1 MGMSGKVGMGVA
13 TLAMLVAATVAAQQ
27 PTLRELPCTDLFGTF
42 DGVTRDAVRCGTVS
56 VPQDRATPKDS
67 RLMPVILPVV
77 TYANP
82 SAKGTPLVFL
92 AGGPG
97 ESAIDAGQKVLL
109 ESPLGQMLMRERPII
124 MFDRRGIATAAGR
137 SSPDLGAVSLTP
149 RYPRALGVP
158 PLRDSIAASA
168 KRLRAQGV
176 EPRNFTTLAAV
187 EDIADVVRALG
198 YKRVVLFGASYG
210 TRDALQFMRR
220 HPDMVESVILDGVAP
235 PNATTLLDSARIA
248 TAGLQ
253 IIGRIVADCNQ
264 DAACAAEYADLPKA
278 VQRLVADS
286 LTRMNRTANF
296 PEAGGWRTLQVQ
308 PASVLSVLGLA
319 STSEIVRAEV
329 PRVLLDF
336 ATGDTLRTELSAK
349 VLVAAAADP
358 TLGSGRTGKVP
369 LVRYTVFCGDRP
381 QGEPY
386 AGDRTLCDAV
396 GVPFSGPEATDRVSS
411 DIPTLLLS
419 SGYDAQTPFEL
430 ADDAA
435 KTLSHSYKVLF
446 AMVGHVAFARP
457 VSMACAAIVAESFLA
472 QPSRAP
478 ATSCVASVV
487 PAFGPRGSLTPLTR
501 AP

>member
-1 MGMSGKVGMGVA
+1 
-13 TLAMLVAATVAAQQ
+13 MLHCSQHFAA
-27 PTLRELPCTDLFGTF
+27 RTDLFGTF

-56 VPQDRATPKDS
+56 VPQDRAAPKNS
-67 RLMPVILPVV
+67 PLMPVILPVV
-77 TYANP
+77 AYANP

-149 RYPRALGVP
+149 RYPRSLGVP

-176 EPRNFTTLAAV
+176 EPRNFTTLAALD
-187 EDIADVVRALG
+187 DIADVVHALG
-198 YKRVVLFGASYG
+198 YKKVVLFGASYG

-253 IIGRIVADCNQ
+253 IIGRIVADCSQ
-264 DAACAAEYADLPKA
+264 DAACAAEYADLPTA
-278 VQRLVADS
+278 VKRLVADS

-329 PRVLLDF
+329 PRCSTSPRRHAARAVGRCRGRGRRSDAGF
-336 ATGDTLRTELSAK
+336 RAYGVPMVRHRCSERPSAASQHAGDPRSATRSAPVQRERGHGPRVERHSDAVACRATTHRHRTSSPRRGGAR
-349 VLVAAAADP
+349 
-358 TLGSGRTGKVP
+358 S
-369 LVRYTVFCGDRP
+369 YTV
-381 QGEPY
+381 
-386 AGDRTLCDAV
+386 
-396 GVPFSGPEATDRVSS
+396 
-411 DIPTLLLS
+411 LS
-419 SGYDAQTPFEL
+419 
-430 ADDAA
+430 
-435 KTLSHSYKVLF
+435 
-446 AMVGHVAFARP
+446 RW
-457 VSMACAAIVAESFLA
+457 
-472 QPSRAP
+472 
-478 ATSCVASVV
+478 
-487 PAFGPRGSLTPLTR
+487 
-501 AP
+501 